1 MKILYHHRTRAGDA
15 QGIHISEIQRAF
27 RRRGHEIL
35 EVSLVEAGAEA
46 RADETGGTA
55 RGFAGLASRLT
66 SHLPLPAKEA
76 MELAYNGVAYR
87 RLSKAIRDFQPDFLY
102 ERYAANTF
110 AGLAA
115 ARRHRVPFVLEVNS
129 PLALEKAEHDGLFF
143 RRLTRSIERRVCTG
157 ASVTLAVSRV
167 LAGILETGGVPKGK
181 IVVMPNGV
189 RREFCVT
196 AEDPAIGRA
205 FRRRLGIPDD
215 AVVAGFVGW
224 FRAWHGLE
232 RLMEAAASPAWRE
245 TNVWLVLAGDG
256 PAMPALRALRDS
268 NPDLARRSVLC
279 GAVPR
284 GEIEAALA
292 AFDIAVQPA
301 VTSYA
306 SPMKILEYMAAGR
319 AIVAPGAAN
328 VRELL
333 TDGETAVLCPGDE
346 NPSTEE
352 LGAAVLALA
361 RDPDLRRRLG
371 EAARRRIF
379 ERGYLWEE
387 NARRVEELVA
397 GLQDSSAVVVTL
409 GKREVRSC

>member
-1 MKILYHHRTRAGDA
+1 
-15 QGIHISEIQRAF
+15 
-27 RRRGHEIL
+27 
-35 EVSLVEAGAEA
+35 
-46 RADETGGTA
+46 
-55 RGFAGLASRLT
+55 
-66 SHLPLPAKEA
+66 
-76 MELAYNGVAYR
+76 MELAYNAVAYR
-87 RLSKAIRDFQPDFLY
+87 RLSQAIRDFQPDFVY

-115 ARRHRVPFVLEVNS
+115 ARRHRIPFVLEVNS

-167 LAGILETGGVPKGK
+167 LADILESEGVPPGK
-181 IVVMPNGV
+181 VVVMPNGV
-189 RREFCVT
+189 RREFCSA
-196 AEDPAIGRA
+196 AEDPAAGRA
-205 FRRRLGIPDD
+205 FRHRLGIPDD
-215 AVVAGFVGW
+215 AIVAGFVGW

-245 TNVWLVLAGDG
+245 ANVWLVLAGDG
-256 PAMPALRALRDS
+256 PAMPALRALRGSSSDLGS
-268 NPDLARRSVLC
+268 DLARRAVLC

-333 TDGETAVLCPGDE
+333 TDGETAVLCPSRGIDDE

-352 LGAAVLALA
+352 LGAAVLAVA
-361 RDPDLRRRLG
+361 RDPGLRRRLG

-397 GLQDSSAVVVTL
+397 GLQGSPAVAIVL